1 LRGLDE
7 VTGEQE
13 GACEEGI
20 DVMLGVDAGAHVG
33 WVGALG
39 NVGGTKKIEEKKKK
53 SPWGRSRPAAW
64 TLA

>member
-7 VTGEQE
+7 ATGEQE

-20 DVMLGVDAGAHVG
+20 DVMLGVGAGAHVG

-39 NVGGTKKIEEKKKK
+39 NVGGTKK
-53 SPWGRSRPAAW
+53 
-64 TLA
+64 